1 MPCSSFQQFI
11 RVNSVIAKK
20 LGCHLK
26 VAKRR
31 CKAPYAVG
39 KSACCTLPSDRW
51 LKIQPTIAIFSAN
64 EFCQQPALSNNTGL
78 SVGSPYSVP
87 KTELL

>member
-51 LKIQPTIAIFSAN
+51 LKIQPTIANF
-64 EFCQQPALSNNTGL
+64 QPVNLPAAGTYSTGHGYC
-78 SVGSPYSVP
+78 SI
-87 KTELL
+87 TRA